1 MTFLTESL
9 IVFLKL
15 IKERV
20 DSYRS
25 KELEINK
32 YFDINGADVKHTVKK
47 DNKYTLEKV
56 PNPWKQVYVL
66 VPGNAEYGGWL
77 DKLGYGNVYNL
88 YKEILNI
95 LKNTKY
101 QEGPKPENNVI

>member
-1 MTFLTESL
+1 M
-9 IVFLKL
+9 
-15 IKERV
+15 
-20 DSYRS
+20 
-25 KELEINK
+25 
-32 YFDINGADVKHTVKK
+32 
-47 DNKYTLEKV
+47 
-56 PNPWKQVYVL
+56 
-66 VPGNAEYGGWL
+66 PGNAEYGGWL